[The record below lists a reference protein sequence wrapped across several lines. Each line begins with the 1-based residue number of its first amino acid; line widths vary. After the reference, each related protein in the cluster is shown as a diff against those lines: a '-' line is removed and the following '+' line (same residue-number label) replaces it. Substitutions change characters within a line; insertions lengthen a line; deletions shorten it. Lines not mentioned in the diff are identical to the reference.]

1 MLAAN
6 LADDA
11 DTVAAVAGQLAG
23 ALYGLT
29 GIPERWI
36 DRLAW
41 KDRLLAE
48 ALKLLADESTL
59 SPRVAWSI
67 ADADG

>member
-1 MLAAN
+1 MSIPSSPFHHGLLAA
-6 LADDA
+6 
-11 DTVAAVAGQLAG
+11 
-23 ALYGLT
+23 
-29 GIPERWI
+29 
-36 DRLAW
+36 
-41 KDRLLAE
+41 

>member
-1 MLAAN
+1 MQQRPIGRSRRWRDN
-6 LADDA
+6 SPVRS
-11 DTVAAVAGQLAG
+11 T
-23 ALYGLT
+23 GLT

-41 KDRLLAE
+41 KDRLLAA